1 MPVGKGVNM
10 SLIIKKRFVIE
21 GSEGLLCIDPED
33 GLINVTIN
41 GSDDPHAEN
50 LMSFLL
56 ADKDVKN
63 LIEGRLLDVDT
74 CGYKFVPY
82 GYKYYIRRKGG
93 DGKVLLGMDRDFC
106 LRGIKNIKAEDLYG
120 VIQFL
125 RRCDLDIRAGHSD
138 GAYWFL

>member
-21 GSEGLLCIDPED
+21 RSEGLLCIDPED
-33 GLINVTIN
+33 GLIDVTTN
-41 GSDDPHAEN
+41 GSDDPHVEN

-56 ADKDVKN
+56 ADKDVKK
-63 LIEGRLLDVDT
+63 LIERRLDVNT
-74 CGYKFVPY
+74 RGYKFVPY

-93 DGKVLLGMDRDFC
+93 DGKVLLGMDRGFC
-106 LRGIKNIKAEDLYG
+106 LRSIKNMRAEDLYG
-120 VIQFL
+120 IIEFL
-125 RRCDLDIRAGHSD
+125 RKCDLDIRAGKTD

>member
-1 MPVGKGVNM
+1 M

-33 GLINVTIN
+33 GLINVVIE
-41 GSDDPHAEN
+41 GSDDPHVEN

-63 LIEGRLLDVDT
+63 LIEGRLDVDT
-74 CGYKFVPY
+74 RGYKFVPY

-93 DGKVLLGMDRDFC
+93 DGKVLLGMDKQFC
-106 LRGIKNIKAEDLYG
+106 LRKINMKAEDLYR

-125 RRCDLDIRAGHSD
+125 RKCDLDIRAGHSD